1 MAKSE
6 LLDAIRDAFEI
17 AQPSVDALAI
27 SAFCDFAADWLAKVG
42 ILGVGHTAN
51 GLALRLRDGS
61 EKLLVNID
69 TAPDIADTPAVGIG
83 VNGVSARQGIGGG
96 ESPSIRITG
105 RAQ

>member
-27 SAFCDFAADWLAKVG
+27 SAFCDFAADWLARAG

-51 GLALRLRDGS
+51 GLALRMRDGS
-61 EKLLVNID
+61 EKLLVNLELEP
-69 TAPDIADTPAVGIG
+69 TVADTPAVGIG

-96 ESPSIRITG
+96 EAPSIRITG
-105 RAQ
+105 RSQ